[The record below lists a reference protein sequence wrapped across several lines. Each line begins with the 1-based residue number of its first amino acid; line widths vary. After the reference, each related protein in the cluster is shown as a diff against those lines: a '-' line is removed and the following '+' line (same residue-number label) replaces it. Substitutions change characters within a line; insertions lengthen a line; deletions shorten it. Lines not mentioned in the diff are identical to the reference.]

1 MKYDGIIFDLDGT
14 LWDAVEEGRLVLL
27 EYLKTQPDV
36 THLPTKEEY
45 AGVMGLGM
53 DDLAE
58 KLFPYLSYE
67 RRMQVFNE
75 DFKLECEYLAEHGAK
90 LYPHMHETLKKL
102 SETHTLCIVSNCDN
116 GYIQAFLKAHNMAQY
131 FTDYECMGSTGKP
144 KADNIALVVEHNHL
158 KAPVYVGDTVWDITP
173 RHRRACRLFS
183 PLTALAMWKTCRR
196 FTTLRSCRRWFKTP
210 LPLTIL

>member
-67 RRMQVFNE
+67 RRMQIFNE
-75 DFKLECEYLAEHGAK
+75 NFKLECEYLAEHGAK

-158 KAPVYVGDTVWDITP
+158 KAPVYVGDTVWDYNSATQAGVP
-173 RHRRACRLFS
+173 LFS
-183 PLTALAMWKTCRR
+183 PLTALVMWKTCRK
-196 FTTLRSCRRWFKTP
+196 FTILRSCRHWFKTP

>member
-36 THLPTKEEY
+36 THLPTQEEY

-67 RRMQVFNE
+67 RRMQVFN
-75 DFKLECEYLAEHGAK
+75 
-90 LYPHMHETLKKL
+90 
-102 SETHTLCIVSNCDN
+102 
-116 GYIQAFLKAHNMAQY
+116 
-131 FTDYECMGSTGKP
+131 
-144 KADNIALVVEHNHL
+144 
-158 KAPVYVGDTVWDITP
+158 
-173 RHRRACRLFS
+173 
-183 PLTALAMWKTCRR
+183 
-196 FTTLRSCRRWFKTP
+196 
-210 LPLTIL
+210 

>member
-14 LWDAVEEGRLVLL
+14 LWDAVEEGHLVLL

-90 LYPHMHETLKKL
+90 LYPHMHEDTEK
-102 SETHTLCIVSNCDN
+102 
-116 GYIQAFLKAHNMAQY
+116 AFRNAHAVHCEQLRQRVYSGVFEGAQHGAVFY
-131 FTDYECMGSTGKP
+131 G
-144 KADNIALVVEHNHL
+144 L
-158 KAPVYVGDTVWDITP
+158 
-173 RHRRACRLFS
+173 
-183 PLTALAMWKTCRR
+183 
-196 FTTLRSCRRWFKTP
+196 
-210 LPLTIL
+210 

>member
-67 RRMQVFNE
+67 RRMQIFNE
-75 DFKLECEYLAEHGAK
+75 ISSWNVNILRSTAQSC
-90 LYPHMHETLKKL
+90 
-102 SETHTLCIVSNCDN
+102 THT
-116 GYIQAFLKAHNMAQY
+116 
-131 FTDYECMGSTGKP
+131 CM
-144 KADNIALVVEHNHL
+144 
-158 KAPVYVGDTVWDITP
+158 
-173 RHRRACRLFS
+173 RH
-183 PLTALAMWKTCRR
+183 
-196 FTTLRSCRRWFKTP
+196 
-210 LPLTIL
+210 

>member
-75 DFKLECEYLAEHGAK
+75 DFKLECEYPAYARDTEKAFRNAHAVHCEQLRQRVYSGVFEGAQHGAVFYG
-90 LYPHMHETLKKL
+90 L
-102 SETHTLCIVSNCDN
+102 
-116 GYIQAFLKAHNMAQY
+116 
-131 FTDYECMGSTGKP
+131 
-144 KADNIALVVEHNHL
+144 
-158 KAPVYVGDTVWDITP
+158 
-173 RHRRACRLFS
+173 
-183 PLTALAMWKTCRR
+183 
-196 FTTLRSCRRWFKTP
+196 
-210 LPLTIL
+210 

>member
-36 THLPTKEEY
+36 AHLPTKEEY

-67 RRMQVFNE
+67 RRMQIFNE
-75 DFKLECEYLAEHGAK
+75 NFKLECEYLAEHGAK

-102 SETHTLCIVSNCDN
+102 SETHTLCIVSKCDN
-116 GYIQAFLKAHNMAQY
+116 GYIQSCLKPHNMAQY
-131 FTDYECMGSTGKP
+131 FTDYE
-144 KADNIALVVEHNHL
+144 
-158 KAPVYVGDTVWDITP
+158 
-173 RHRRACRLFS
+173 
-183 PLTALAMWKTCRR
+183 
-196 FTTLRSCRRWFKTP
+196 
-210 LPLTIL
+210 

>member
-14 LWDAVEEGRLVLL
+14 LWDAVEEGHLVLL

-90 LYPHMHETLKKL
+90 LYPHMHETLKKHCKQL
-102 SETHTLCIVSNCDN
+102 RQRVYSGVFE
-116 GYIQAFLKAHNMAQY
+116 GAQHGAVFY
-131 FTDYECMGSTGKP
+131 G
-144 KADNIALVVEHNHL
+144 L
-158 KAPVYVGDTVWDITP
+158 
-173 RHRRACRLFS
+173 
-183 PLTALAMWKTCRR
+183 
-196 FTTLRSCRRWFKTP
+196 
-210 LPLTIL
+210 

>member
-14 LWDAVEEGRLVLL
+14 LWDAVEEGHLVLL

-144 KADNIALVVEHNHL
+144 KADNIALVVEW
-158 KAPVYVGDTVWDITP
+158 ATRCGIITP

-196 FTTLRSCRRWFKTP
+196 FTILRSCRHWFKTP

>member
-14 LWDAVEEGRLVLL
+14 LWDAVEEGHLVLL

-36 THLPTKEEY
+36 THLPTIEEY

-67 RRMQVFNE
+67 RRMQVFDE

-144 KADNIALVVEHNHL
+144 KADNITLVVEHNHL
-158 KAPVYVGDTVWDITP
+158 KAPVYVGDTVWDYNSATQAGVPFIFAAYGFGNVENVP
-173 RHRRACRLFS
+173 KIYDIAEL
-183 PLTALAMWKTCRR
+183 PALV
-196 FTTLRSCRRWFKTP
+196 
-210 LPLTIL
+210 

>member
-58 KLFPYLSYE
+58 KLFPGE
-67 RRMQVFNE
+67 KTKQNTVQPFEN
-75 DFKLECEYLAEHGAK
+75 KCK
-90 LYPHMHETLKKL
+90 
-102 SETHTLCIVSNCDN
+102 ISN
-116 GYIQAFLKAHNMAQY
+116 H
-131 FTDYECMGSTGKP
+131 
-144 KADNIALVVEHNHL
+144 V
-158 KAPVYVGDTVWDITP
+158 
-173 RHRRACRLFS
+173 
-183 PLTALAMWKTCRR
+183 
-196 FTTLRSCRRWFKTP
+196 
-210 LPLTIL
+210 LP

>member
-14 LWDAVEEGRLVLL
+14 LWDAVEEGHLVLL

-144 KADNIALVVEHNHL
+144 KADNIALVVEHNHVPFIFAAYGFGNVENVP
-158 KAPVYVGDTVWDITP
+158 KIYDIAELP
-173 RHRRACRLFS
+173 
-183 PLTALAMWKTCRR
+183 ALV
-196 FTTLRSCRRWFKTP
+196 
-210 LPLTIL
+210 

>member
-14 LWDAVEEGRLVLL
+14 LWDAVEEGHLVLL

-58 KLFPYLSYE
+58 KLFTYLSYE

-116 GYIQAFLKAHNMAQY
+116 GYIQAFLKAPTWRSILRTMSAWAAQVSRRP
-131 FTDYECMGSTGKP
+131 TTSRWSWST
-144 KADNIALVVEHNHL
+144 
-158 KAPVYVGDTVWDITP
+158 IT
-173 RHRRACRLFS
+173 
-183 PLTALAMWKTCRR
+183 
-196 FTTLRSCRRWFKTP
+196 
-210 LPLTIL
+210 

>member
-1 MKYDGIIFDLDGT
+1 MSTKHTANTLDQLIEKASIQEIDDRQERFYCERLKEFESSEVYRAHADLLIKLIDP
-14 LWDAVEEGRLVLL
+14 LREL
-27 EYLKTQPDV
+27 
-36 THLPTKEEY
+36 LPTKEEY

-158 KAPVYVGDTVWDITP
+158 KAPGIRGRHGVG
-173 RHRRACRLFS
+173 L
-183 PLTALAMWKTCRR
+183 
-196 FTTLRSCRRWFKTP
+196 
-210 LPLTIL
+210 

>member
-14 LWDAVEEGRLVLL
+14 LWDAVEEGHLVLL

-116 GYIQAFLKAHNMAQY
+116 GYIQAFLKAHNMAWA
-131 FTDYECMGSTGKP
+131 TRCG
-144 KADNIALVVEHNHL
+144 I
-158 KAPVYVGDTVWDITP
+158 ITP

-196 FTTLRSCRRWFKTP
+196 FTILRSCRRWFKTP

>member
-14 LWDAVEEGRLVLL
+14 LWDAVEEGHLVLL

-75 DFKLECEYLAEHGAK
+75 DFKLECERDTEKAFRNAHAVHCKQLRQRVYSGVFEGAQHGAVFYG
-90 LYPHMHETLKKL
+90 L
-102 SETHTLCIVSNCDN
+102 
-116 GYIQAFLKAHNMAQY
+116 
-131 FTDYECMGSTGKP
+131 
-144 KADNIALVVEHNHL
+144 
-158 KAPVYVGDTVWDITP
+158 
-173 RHRRACRLFS
+173 
-183 PLTALAMWKTCRR
+183 
-196 FTTLRSCRRWFKTP
+196 
-210 LPLTIL
+210 

>member
-14 LWDAVEEGRLVLL
+14 LWDAVEEGHLVLL

-102 SETHTLCIVSNCDN
+102 SETHTAVHCKQLRQRVYSGVFEGAQHGCSILRTMSAWAAQVSRRP
-116 GYIQAFLKAHNMAQY
+116 
-131 FTDYECMGSTGKP
+131 TTSRWSWST
-144 KADNIALVVEHNHL
+144 
-158 KAPVYVGDTVWDITP
+158 IT
-173 RHRRACRLFS
+173 
-183 PLTALAMWKTCRR
+183 
-196 FTTLRSCRRWFKTP
+196 
-210 LPLTIL
+210 